1 MSFIKRELG
10 MIDESFYY
18 EISRFDGY
26 ELKNIEDELNDST
39 TKDARRSVT
48 RNHNRGLQMIKEESK
63 EVFCIICEES
73 GADKLC
79 SECMQAVHSDCV
91 DWNHLGET
99 LCPDCEQI
107 KIR

>member
-10 MIDESFYY
+10 MLDDSFDY
-18 EISRFDGY
+18 ELSNFDGY

-39 TKDARRSVT
+39 TKDAGTGAT
-48 RNHNRGLQMIKEESK
+48 RNRNRGLQMIKEESK

-79 SECMQAVHSDCV
+79 SGCM
-91 DWNHLGET
+91 
-99 LCPDCEQI
+99 
-107 KIR
+107 